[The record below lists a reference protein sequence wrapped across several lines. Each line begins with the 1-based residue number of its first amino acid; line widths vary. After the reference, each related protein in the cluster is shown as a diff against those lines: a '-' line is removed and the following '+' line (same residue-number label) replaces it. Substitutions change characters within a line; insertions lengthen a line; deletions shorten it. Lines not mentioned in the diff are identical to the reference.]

1 MSMTDESSA
10 GPSPWDRQL
19 HAHLRGHVE
28 TERAI
33 LEKYAEVAERT
44 DSKAFRYLVNLLID
58 EEVRH
63 HRHFNEMADSLETQ
77 ALMKREEP
85 DIPYMDFHRADRAA
99 VLEGAKELL
108 ENEERDIGEL
118 KRLQRDFARPERH
131 NAVGTPGGANGA
143 RHRETH
149 CDPEVRTRSHL
160 IIQKKSSPNARRP
173 VIRPDPE
180 VPCPQTRR
188 SGVWVGRHHPPHII
202 ERPEERWVPVAV
214 DWPLPSPRFG

>member
-1 MSMTDESSA
+1 MTDESSA

-118 KRLQRDFARPERH
+118 KRLQRDLRDLKDTTLWGLLVELMERDTEKH
-131 NAVGTPGGANGA
+131 IAILKF
-143 RHRETH
+143 
-149 CDPEVRTRSHL
+149 VRDHT
-160 IIQKKSSPNARRP
+160 
-173 VIRPDPE
+173 
-180 VPCPQTRR
+180 
-188 SGVWVGRHHPPHII
+188 
-202 ERPEERWVPVAV
+202 
-214 DWPLPSPRFG
+214 